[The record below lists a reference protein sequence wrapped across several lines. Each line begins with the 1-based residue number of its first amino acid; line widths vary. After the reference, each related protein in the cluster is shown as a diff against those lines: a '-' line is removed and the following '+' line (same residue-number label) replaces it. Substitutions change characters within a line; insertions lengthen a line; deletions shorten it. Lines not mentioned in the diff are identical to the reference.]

1 MTFDIIRDYDEGIFH
16 DAILTFGCSF
26 TSGPFRRAEDPIRS
40 WPLHF
45 SRMVNDRVI
54 NFAQGGSCLLF
65 SIQQLEY
72 IVGLDIKPKF
82 VFFQCTTNPRITI
95 NYNQKPTYLIKKSP
109 NYYQTGTSDLITS
122 NPSTIPNSTFRN
134 YYKNFVIDNILY
146 ETSVRAQIQYINFLM
161 QNINGIVYSQFPE
174 DNYQTN
180 VDFFISE
187 KLFSGWDDYHQ
198 NVIDNGSHLNN
209 SALLKQAQFLKTEF
223 DKKTKV

>member
-1 MTFDIIRDYDEGIFH
+1 
-16 DAILTFGCSF
+16 
-26 TSGPFRRAEDPIRS
+26 
-40 WPLHF
+40 
-45 SRMVNDRVI
+45 
-54 NFAQGGSCLLF
+54 
-65 SIQQLEY
+65 
-72 IVGLDIKPKF
+72 
-82 VFFQCTTNPRITI
+82 
-95 NYNQKPTYLIKKSP
+95 
-109 NYYQTGTSDLITS
+109 
-122 NPSTIPNSTFRN
+122 
-134 YYKNFVIDNILY
+134 
-146 ETSVRAQIQYINFLM
+146 M